1 MTETLIIT
9 DSPESL
15 AGLGG
20 LIPQTPWIPIAL
32 SDWGDDTKRAW
43 QAVGG
48 AADAAPVTASSLVPW
63 RQIMAVGR
71 SPVSQV
77 DGLRELLQSG
87 QAPPSPF
94 ACLAFT
100 GDGFHGNRGRP
111 WQALEGNL
119 HLTVL
124 FSPNRP
130 ARELGV
136 GLSIVPTLAV
146 ADALGQFDAL
156 GQAIKI
162 KWVNDVLLDG
172 KKVSGVI
179 TSTLAKGE
187 LIEHAILGIGVNI
200 AATPTLQP
208 GRFVQPPVCL
218 REAAPDALITLPVFL
233 PVLLERLAKRHE
245 QLLTGGPGPL
255 LRDYTALSCV
265 IGREVEIW
273 EETAGETDSPKLIT
287 KGMVEAI
294 HEDLAL
300 ALEGQAEQ
308 VHRGRLVFA
317 D

>member
-1 MTETLIIT
+1 M
-9 DSPESL
+9 
-15 AGLGG
+15 
-20 LIPQTPWIPIAL
+20 
-32 SDWGDDTKRAW
+32 
-43 QAVGG
+43 
-48 AADAAPVTASSLVPW
+48 
-63 RQIMAVGR
+63 
-71 SPVSQV
+71 
-77 DGLRELLQSG
+77 
-87 QAPPSPF
+87 
-94 ACLAFT
+94 
-100 GDGFHGNRGRP
+100 
-111 WQALEGNL
+111 
-119 HLTVL
+119 

-179 TSTLAKGE
+179 TSTLAKSE

-208 GRFVQPPVCL
+208 GLFVQPPVCL

-245 QLLTGGPGPL
+245 QLLTAGPGPL

-287 KGMVEAI
+287 KGTVEAI
-294 HEDLAL
+294 YDDLAL
-300 ALEGQAEQ
+300 ALEGQSEP